1 MIPITKPTLAS
12 YKKYSAKFEKII
24 KNGQLT
30 NGRYVAMLEEA
41 VRYYL
46 GVKYCV
52 AVSSCTSG
60 LMLVLKAL
68 NLRGEVILP
77 SFTFSA
83 SGHVLLWNNLK
94 PVFADIDKNSYNIDP
109 SSIEKLITPKTSAIL
124 ATHVFG
130 NPCPVPKLESL
141 AKKRGLK
148 LIFDAAHGLGSSYHG
163 KMVGSF
169 GCAEVFSC
177 SPTKLMTTGE
187 GGFITTNNKKIAD
200 LCRIGRNYG
209 DDGSYNT
216 RFNGL
221 SARMSEFHAV
231 VGLESLK
238 NLDRAIKLRNQ
249 TAQYYKTRLSKIDP
263 DLIFQRIGDKNTTTR
278 KDFPILIDSGKSGY
292 NRDNLHNFLA
302 SRGVITKKYFYPPL
316 HLQHTY
322 RKLGKKYDDKLPITR
337 KISENILC
345 LPLFSHISRKETDVI
360 LGAIKKFYD
369 RKKNKKIYL

>member
-1 MIPITKPTLAS
+1 MIPITKPTLAP
-12 YKKYSAKFEKII
+12 YKKYSAKFQEII
-24 KNGQLT
+24 NSGQIT

-41 VRYYL
+41 VSRYL

-60 LMLVLKAL
+60 LMLVLKSL
-68 NLRGEVILP
+68 NLEGEVILP

-94 PVFADIDKNSYNIDP
+94 PVFADIDKDSYNIDP
-109 SSIEKLITPKTSAIL
+109 SGIEKLITPKTSAIL

-130 NPCPVPKLESL
+130 NPCLVLKLESL

-148 LIFDAAHGLGSSYHG
+148 LIFDAAHGLGSSYHS

-169 GCAEVFSC
+169 GNAEVFSC

-200 LCRIGRNYG
+200 FCRMGRNYG

-249 TAQYYKTRLSKIDP
+249 TVQYYKTRLSKIDP
-263 DLIFQRIGDKNTTTR
+263 NLIFQRIDDKNITTH
-278 KDFPILIDSGKSGY
+278 KDFPILIDPAKSGY
-292 NRDNLHNFLA
+292 NRDDLYDFLA
-302 SRGVITKKYFYPPL
+302 SDGVITKKYFYPPL
-316 HLQHTY
+316 HLQLTY
-322 RKLGKKYDDKLPITR
+322 RKLGTKYDNKLPVTK

-369 RKKNKKIYL
+369 RKKN